1 MVALIGRRAK
11 GSKPERDPEGRM
23 TLGEH
28 LRELRSRL
36 LKSVGAVLLFGIV
49 GVVFY
54 RPILDVLLEP
64 FFHATQAHGLNAEI
78 NYDTVIAPFTIPLRI
93 GLVTGFV
100 LAAPVWIYQVWA
112 FVTPALYRNERK
124 WAAGVVAV
132 SVPLFLAGIGLCY
145 VILPRGLEVLMGFT
159 PDGVSNIVNFNVYFS
174 FVIRLIIFFGV
185 GFLLPVFVVLL
196 NAVGV
201 LSQQT
206 LANARRWIIVG
217 VFVFAALAN
226 PSGEPITMLSLAIP
240 MYLLF
245 EIAILV
251 CKFNDR
257 RRARALGRDL
267 DPDEASPLEDVTP
280 DPSDYRASTLD
291 EDIT

>member
-1 MVALIGRRAK
+1 MVTLIGRRGR
-11 GSKPERDPEGRM
+11 GSKPKRDPEGRM

-28 LRELRSRL
+28 LRELRNRL
-36 LKSVGAVLLFGIV
+36 LKSMAAVILLGIV
-49 GVVFY
+49 GVIFY
-54 RPILDVLLEP
+54 RPILDALIEP
-64 FFHATQAHGLNAEI
+64 FRYATEAHGLNAEI
-78 NYDTVIAPFTIPLRI
+78 NFDQVISPFTIPLRI
-93 GLVTGFV
+93 GLVTGFI
-100 LAAPVWIYQVWA
+100 LAAPVWIYQLWA
-112 FVTPALYRNERK
+112 FITPALYRNERK

-159 PDGVSNIVNFNVYFS
+159 PEGVANIVDFNVYFS
-174 FVIRLIIFFGV
+174 FVIRLIIFFGI

-226 PSGEPITMLSLAIP
+226 PSGEPVTMLTLAVP
-240 MYLLF
+240 MYILF

-257 RRARALGRDL
+257 RRARQLGRDV
-267 DPDEASPLEDVTP
+267 DPDEVVPLD
-280 DPSDYRASTLD
+280 DLIADQSDRRQSRFDD
-291 EDIT
+291 ETT

>member
-1 MVALIGRRAK
+1 
-11 GSKPERDPEGRM
+11 M
-23 TLGEH
+23 TLAAH

-36 LKSVGAVLLFGIV
+36 VKAILAVVLLGIV

-54 RPILDVLLEP
+54 EQILDVLLEP
-64 FFHATQAHGLNAEI
+64 FIHAREVQGLDATI
-78 NYDTVIAPFTIPLRI
+78 NYESVVSPFTVPLRI

-100 LAAPVWIYQVWA
+100 LASPVWIYQLWA

-124 WAAGVVAV
+124 WATAVVAV
-132 SVPLFLAGIGLCY
+132 SVPLFLTGIGLCY
-145 VILPRGLEVLMGFT
+145 LILPRGLEVLLGFT
-159 PDGVSNIVNFNVYFS
+159 PENVSNIVNFNVYFS
-174 FVIRLIIFFGV
+174 FVIRLIIFFGI

-201 LSQQT
+201 LSQET
-206 LANARRWIIVG
+206 LANARRWIVVG

-240 MYLLF
+240 MYVLF

-257 RRARALGRDL
+257 RRGRALGREPAD
-267 DPDEASPLEDVTP
+267 DEASPLDDDVT
-280 DPSDYRASTLD
+280 
-291 EDIT
+291 